1 MNTKLILSI
10 FTLLLFVSSPM
21 AYADVKSIWG
31 GQEKKEVVK
40 DKNGDKKV
48 VKVDDKKK
56 HAKKHVKKH
65 HVKKHDKMVK
75 DKKK

>member
-40 DKNGDKKV
+40 DKNGNKKTIIFSIQPPTHKNGQ
-48 VKVDDKKK
+48 KVNNNPEQTTGIPP
-56 HAKKHVKKH
+56 ARE
-65 HVKKHDKMVK
+65 
-75 DKKK
+75 